1 METLW
6 QDVRYGWRMLR
17 AKPGFTAVAVTALA
31 LGIGANS
38 AIFSVVNAVLLRPL
52 PYPEPGQLAM
62 VWLDNRRQ
70 GVRDDITSYPNF
82 SDWRDQNQVFQGMA
96 GVADWRMSLTGAG
109 EPEEL
114 HGASVSANF
123 FALMGVNPAAGRGF
137 TAEEEEPGREQVV
150 VLGHGLWQRR
160 FGGEPGVV
168 GRDLI
173 LSGRSYQVVG
183 VMPQGFQFPARAE
196 LWSPL
201 APNPRLKAARGAFWL
216 PVVGRLK
223 PGVTRERAQAEMDVI
238 ARRLEEQYPN
248 INGGYGI
255 NVVALHEQTVGKI
268 RPALLVLLGAV
279 AFVLLIAC
287 ANVAN
292 LLLARA
298 AARQKEIA
306 IRTALG
312 AGRWRLVRQLL
323 TESVMLALAGGALG
337 LLLAIWGIDTLRALS
352 PTNIPRLDQL
362 GIDRH
367 VLLFTLAVSVVTGLV
382 FGLAP
387 TVQAWRAT
395 LNETLKEGG
404 RGAAAGAGG
413 QRTRRLLVVLEMA
426 VTLLLLIGAGLMIRS
441 FWRLQQ
447 VDPGFNP
454 ERLLTLRLSLPRSK
468 YPEGLNV
475 VAFYEQLQER
485 LSALPGVQS
494 VGATTSVLMDNL
506 PNSSGF
512 SIEGRPR
519 EPEAQRLELPFDSVT
534 PTYFRSMGIPLLSGR
549 TITPQDVADGPQ
561 VALVNEAVVR
571 RYFPNEDPLGKRF
584 KFGDPEDQAPWIT
597 IVGVVKDVRRQGLD
611 TAARIASY
619 LPHRQR
625 PARSLEVVIRAA
637 GEPLA
642 LAGAARDTIRSLDRD
657 LPITNLRTMSD
668 VLSET
673 SAQRRFNMLL
683 LGLFAG
689 VALLLAAVGIYG
701 VMAYAVTQRTH
712 EIGIRMAL
720 GARPRDVLSLVLKQ
734 GLGLALAGVA
744 LGLGGA
750 FALTRLMASLL
761 YEVSATDPLTFAAV
775 ALLLVGVASLASYLP
790 ARRAT
795 KVDPMIAL
803 RYE

>member
-1 METLW
+1 
-6 QDVRYGWRMLR
+6 
-17 AKPGFTAVAVTALA
+17 
-31 LGIGANS
+31 
-38 AIFSVVNAVLLRPL
+38 
-52 PYPEPGQLAM
+52 
-62 VWLDNRRQ
+62 
-70 GVRDDITSYPNF
+70 
-82 SDWRDQNQVFQGMA
+82 
-96 GVADWRMSLTGAG
+96 
-109 EPEEL
+109 
-114 HGASVSANF
+114 
-123 FALMGVNPAAGRGF
+123 
-137 TAEEEEPGREQVV
+137 
-150 VLGHGLWQRR
+150 
-160 FGGEPGVV
+160 
-168 GRDLI
+168 
-173 LSGRSYQVVG
+173 
-183 VMPQGFQFPARAE
+183 
-196 LWSPL
+196 
-201 APNPRLKAARGAFWL
+201 
-216 PVVGRLK
+216 
-223 PGVTRERAQAEMDVI
+223 
-238 ARRLEEQYPN
+238 
-248 INGGYGI
+248 
-255 NVVALHEQTVGKI
+255 
-268 RPALLVLLGAV
+268 
-279 AFVLLIAC
+279 
-287 ANVAN
+287 
-292 LLLARA
+292 
-298 AARQKEIA
+298 
-306 IRTALG
+306 
-312 AGRWRLVRQLL
+312 
-323 TESVMLALAGGALG
+323 
-337 LLLAIWGIDTLRALS
+337 
-352 PTNIPRLDQL
+352 
-362 GIDRH
+362 
-367 VLLFTLAVSVVTGLV
+367 
-382 FGLAP
+382 
-387 TVQAWRAT
+387 
-395 LNETLKEGG
+395 
-404 RGAAAGAGG
+404 
-413 QRTRRLLVVLEMA
+413 
-426 VTLLLLIGAGLMIRS
+426 
-441 FWRLQQ
+441 
-447 VDPGFNP
+447 
-454 ERLLTLRLSLPRSK
+454 
-468 YPEGLNV
+468 
-475 VAFYEQLQER
+475 
-485 LSALPGVQS
+485 
-494 VGATTSVLMDNL
+494 
-506 PNSSGF
+506 
-512 SIEGRPR
+512 
-519 EPEAQRLELPFDSVT
+519 VT

-712 EIGIRMAL
+712 EIGVRMAL